1 MEDISAIPIESIKG
15 ITVKQI
21 SALKKIGK
29 ETVFDL
35 LLHFPYSYLDQ
46 TKPTPIAELRADE
59 YATIKA
65 TVVNKKQGNKNLMT
79 MILNDGTGY
88 LRVSVFNCP
97 VFINKEL
104 KPNSTIICHGKINT
118 FNNELQ
124 MTNPEINLKDTSLPK
139 NYTPVYHLT
148 SGIKMQS
155 MRNLMLKAL
164 DFLSTEG
171 ACEDLIPPK
180 LNPDGI
186 TLKDALFRVHFPDL
200 DTSLE
205 DLALFNTPVQQR
217 IICEELISQYLSVL
231 TLKEKNKTLNGIT
244 LKPVN
249 NLISKFLKTLSFAPT
264 NAQMR
269 VFKEISADLNM
280 AQPMNRLV
288 QGDVGCGKTLV
299 AVMSALQAMGNGIQ
313 VALMAPTEILAEQH
327 YANIQKFLE
336 PLDIK
341 VALLTG
347 SQKKSEKKQQLL
359 SIESGESL
367 MIVGTHAIIQ
377 EQVNFNK
384 LGLIIIDEQH
394 RFGVEQRMKLRS
406 KCNVDNKVPHML
418 AMTATPIPRTL
429 AQTIYADMHVSVI
442 DELPKGRKPITTIL
456 VPEARRNEIIERI
469 RINCCQKKQ
478 VYWVCSLVNESEVI
492 ESQDAINAHDYLSQ
506 QLPELKIGL
515 VHGQMKSSDKDHIM
529 RDFKDG
535 NIDVLVATSVIEV
548 GVDVPNAFLIVIE
561 NAERYGLAQL
571 HQLRGRV
578 GRGNLESFCCL
589 MYSDKI
595 NSIGKERLMTLK
607 NSNDGFVIAQKDM
620 EIRGPGDLLGTR
632 QTGEV
637 SYKIADAIRD
647 YPSMEKCT
655 ETATI
660 IFNNYPEQK
669 NKLMERWFPL
679 GENLINL

>member
-1 MEDISAIPIESIKG
+1 
-15 ITVKQI
+15 
-21 SALKKIGK
+21 
-29 ETVFDL
+29 
-35 LLHFPYSYLDQ
+35 
-46 TKPTPIAELRADE
+46 
-59 YATIKA
+59 
-65 TVVNKKQGNKNLMT
+65 
-79 MILNDGTGY
+79 
-88 LRVSVFNCP
+88 
-97 VFINKEL
+97 
-104 KPNSTIICHGKINT
+104 
-118 FNNELQ
+118 
-124 MTNPEINLKDTSLPK
+124 
-139 NYTPVYHLT
+139 
-148 SGIKMQS
+148 
-155 MRNLMLKAL
+155 
-164 DFLSTEG
+164 
-171 ACEDLIPPK
+171 
-180 LNPDGI
+180 
-186 TLKDALFRVHFPDL
+186 
-200 DTSLE
+200 
-205 DLALFNTPVQQR
+205 
-217 IICEELISQYLSVL
+217 
-231 TLKEKNKTLNGIT
+231 
-244 LKPVN
+244 
-249 NLISKFLKTLSFAPT
+249 
-264 NAQMR
+264 MR

>member
-1 MEDISAIPIESIKG
+1 
-15 ITVKQI
+15 
-21 SALKKIGK
+21 
-29 ETVFDL
+29 
-35 LLHFPYSYLDQ
+35 
-46 TKPTPIAELRADE
+46 
-59 YATIKA
+59 
-65 TVVNKKQGNKNLMT
+65 
-79 MILNDGTGY
+79 
-88 LRVSVFNCP
+88 
-97 VFINKEL
+97 
-104 KPNSTIICHGKINT
+104 
-118 FNNELQ
+118 
-124 MTNPEINLKDTSLPK
+124 
-139 NYTPVYHLT
+139 
-148 SGIKMQS
+148 
-155 MRNLMLKAL
+155 
-164 DFLSTEG
+164 
-171 ACEDLIPPK
+171 
-180 LNPDGI
+180 
-186 TLKDALFRVHFPDL
+186 
-200 DTSLE
+200 
-205 DLALFNTPVQQR
+205 
-217 IICEELISQYLSVL
+217 
-231 TLKEKNKTLNGIT
+231 
-244 LKPVN
+244 
-249 NLISKFLKTLSFAPT
+249 
-264 NAQMR
+264 
-269 VFKEISADLNM
+269 M

-288 QGDVGCGKTLV
+288 QGDVKKKKTLV

-394 RFGVEQRMKLRS
+394 RFGVEQRMKVRS

-655 ETATI
+655 ETAKI